1 MLLVQFVSDLSVTS
15 DGFLARYTSISPGS
29 QVSTDEAEAGT
40 RSIPSKPAVKPIAP
54 ERPATTAQPPAP
66 TVKYV
71 PTERPKPVKPTRG
84 RGQGTTGQDRRVA
97 VTRPNGK
104 RPGGWSYVHAMLV
117 YQCAQDLLYISNM
130 HFYALFT
137 SLVPQNPLCA
147 RACQR
152 QGTIKTSFCAS
163 EFGKSPVARMCNK

>member
-1 MLLVQFVSDLSVTS
+1 MTTLNFPPRLLSRPIITSGNVLLVQFVSDLSVTS

-40 RSIPSKPAVKPIAP
+40 RSIPSKPAVKPTAP

-104 RPGGWSYVHAMLV
+104 RPGG
-117 YQCAQDLLYISNM
+117 
-130 HFYALFT
+130 
-137 SLVPQNPLCA
+137 
-147 RACQR
+147 
-152 QGTIKTSFCAS
+152 
-163 EFGKSPVARMCNK
+163 